1 VAAVGTSVCPA
12 SLEPQH
18 TAPPRED
25 TAQACA
31 SPAASVWRPTKAAS
45 AQMPMGKKSARADL
59 VAEGEAVALEEG
71 VPLGEGE
78 PEVVWLAE
86 AEPEGVMLGVSEA
99 DAEPEGVML
108 GVSEADAEPEGV
120 MLSVS
125 EAEGELLAE
134 TELAALELAADVM
147 LAEAEDVSLCEK
159 DGVPVDEG
167 EPLAEELQDCGGVA
181 AGDTLGDGARL

>member
-1 VAAVGTSVCPA
+1 
-12 SLEPQH
+12 
-18 TAPPRED
+18 
-25 TAQACA
+25 
-31 SPAASVWRPTKAAS
+31 
-45 AQMPMGKKSARADL
+45 MGKKSARADL

-108 GVSEADAEPEGV
+108 
-120 MLSVS
+120 SVS
-125 EAEGELLAE
+125 EVEGELLAE

-147 LAEAEDVSLCEK
+147 LMEAEDVSLCEK